1 MHDASFRQMA
11 RILKTRQGGPANV
24 LDVGSLDVNG
34 TYRPIVDYLGWRY
47 TGLDMCKGP
56 NVDIVSPDP
65 YRFPVDDNAFDIV
78 ISGSTMEHV
87 QAIWLWVPEL
97 VRVLRPNGMLAI
109 ITHTN
114 YPYHRYP
121 VDCWRILPDG
131 ARYLFDQTGWLKDY
145 EISMYNETDIS
156 MVATK
161 RRWQFFTPNDAASLV
176 GQKCAS

>member
-1 MHDASFRQMA
+1 MHDASFQQMA
-11 RILKTRQGGPANV
+11 RILKTWTGNIPHV

-34 TYRPIVDYLGWRY
+34 TYRPIANYLGWRY
-47 TGLDMCKGP
+47 TGLDMCAGP

-65 YRFPVDDNAFDIV
+65 YRFPVDDDAFDIV

-97 VRVLRPNGMLAI
+97 VRVLRPGGMLAI

-131 ARYLFDQTGWLKDY
+131 ARYLFDLTGKLERY
-145 EISMYNETDIS
+145 EIDMYNETDIS
-156 MVATK
+156 MVAY
-161 RRWQFFTPNDAASLV
+161 
-176 GQKCAS
+176 KCAS